1 MEIFYSDDIQ
11 GSILS
16 LPPEETA
23 HCVKVLRHR
32 PGDQIEVI
40 DGRGTLYHCTLLDPT
55 IAPGSGPAPSSALST
70 DIEASSTL
78 SANLEGGSVKNG
90 QKCKTPPAFYPGGP
104 SKSAKNDR
112 AAARHS
118 DRGSAAVARI
128 DSAEPGWHAHPY
140 RLTLAVCPTKNPDRY
155 EWMAEKATEVGLDTL
170 VPVIGDR
177 SERKVLGKA
186 DRLGKILLSAS
197 KQSLKGAVPTLAP
210 AISVRD
216 FIAGCSLSEAMLSTM
231 EANRHNCP
239 KMQVSPNFFGGI
251 PSKSP
256 ENDGSVQDSP
266 ESAAAV
272 PGSPATLRLI
282 AYCSDEVQPRAS
294 IMGLLRDFWRANP
307 APAATTPAANTPAAE
322 LPEIVVLIGPEGDFS
337 PEEVRAAMAAGFIPV
352 SLGASRLRT
361 ETAAVTAA
369 EAVYLSL
376 LE

>member
-11 GSILS
+11 GSILC

-40 DGRGTLYHCTLLDPT
+40 DGRGTLYHCTLLDPD
-55 IAPGSGPAPSSALST
+55 APASAT
-70 DIEASSTL
+70 
-78 SANLEGGSVKNG
+78 
-90 QKCKTPPAFYPGGP
+90 
-104 SKSAKNDR
+104 
-112 AAARHS
+112 RHS
-118 DRGSAAVARI
+118 DRGGAALARI
-128 DSAEPGWHAHPY
+128 DSAEHGWHAHPY

-210 AISVRD
+210 AVSVRD

-231 EANRHNCP
+231 EANRQHCP

-266 ESAAAV
+266 ESSLAI
-272 PGSPATLRLI
+272 PATLRLI

-294 IMGLLRDFWRANP
+294 IMALLRDFWRANP
-307 APAATTPAANTPAAE
+307 APAAVNAASAAAATTPAANTPAAD